1 MAPADSHRQSLSRT
15 EPDESADL
23 GLRDSGI
30 RGIGEM
36 AWGTHAC
43 MFYETKADLLDAAA
57 NAASIG
63 VPVYTVV
70 LGKTSGPG
78 AADAGLLSQIA
89 SATGATT
96 STAGSAEALTT
107 IYQDLGSELST
118 QLQISSS
125 AQLFVIIAVLLAM
138 AAAVVVIVLSQRR
151 PS

>member
-1 MAPADSHRQSLSRT
+1 VAVLLSDGKDT
-15 EPDESADL
+15 GSEVSPTA
-23 GLRDSGI
+23 
-30 RGIGEM
+30 
-36 AWGTHAC
+36 
-43 MFYETKADLLDAAA
+43 AAA

-96 STAGSAEALTT
+96 STAGSSEALTT

-138 AAAVVVIVLSQRR
+138 AAAVVVIILSQRR
-151 PS
+151 PY